1 MKKIYIEITNS
12 CNLNCKF
19 CHNTNRKKEFM
30 LVKNFEEII
39 VKIKDYTKIV
49 CLHVKGEPLLHPQL
63 EKILQ
68 VLEKYNLKA
77 NITTNA
83 VCLNK
88 NIEVLK
94 NSKVVRQL
102 NLSLHS
108 SLENENMDIEMYM
121 KNIFDSVDVLE
132 ETNII
137 ISYRLWNLES
147 LENNEE
153 NSKVIKLLS
162 DKYGINQLNE
172 LLSKNEWLELKDK
185 IFINQDTKFIWP
197 NLNSEII
204 NQEGRCL
211 AIKDQIAILVNGDVV
226 PCCIDSE
233 GEIILGNIY
242 IQDIQTI
249 LNSARAKKILES
261 FQKRIISE
269 DLCKRCGFLNRLEN
283 KRK

>member
-30 LVKNFEEII
+30 PVKNFEEII

-172 LLSKNEWLELKDK
+172 LLTKNKWLELKDK